1 MLRQDVDGAL
11 HQGRGGSLIPKV
23 AGWKP
28 DRVSELTDI
37 VGKEGIVGVVDVA
50 GVPAKNMLDM
60 RESLRGM
67 LTMTMAKKS
76 LIRIA
81 WKDAGLTE
89 EDLEAMLE
97 GAIQPCVVH
106 TDSLNCYELFEEL
119 EKTRQGRAAK
129 DGEVAPNDIIV
140 EEGPTEFGPGPIVG
154 EFNAVGIPAK
164 IDKGAVA
171 IQKTV
176 TVVNKG
182 EQIDG
187 ELGLM
192 LSKLGI
198 NPIEIGLIL
207 IGVLDEGDVLSA
219 SDLDLD
225 TDGLRDNI
233 VIANSGAY
241 NLACNI
247 RWFTTETMPTLL
259 SKASSEALSVAIEAG
274 VVNSE
279 SASLFISRANA
290 RVLAI
295 ASQLDSSA
303 LDEELAA
310 ALGAAAVSNA
320 AATASEVAEDGGE
333 APAEVEEEEE
343 EEGGFDGLGDLFG

>member
-1 MLRQDVDGAL
+1 M
-11 HQGRGGSLIPKV
+11 IPKV

-28 DRVSELTDI
+28 DRVDELKDI
-37 VGKEGIVGVVDVA
+37 VGREGIVGVVDIS

-60 RESLRGM
+60 RSSLRGM

-76 LIRIA
+76 LIRLA
-81 WKDAGLTE
+81 WKEAGLSVE
-89 EDLEAMLE
+89 NLETLLE

-106 TDSLNCYELFEEL
+106 TDSLNCYELFDEL

-129 DGEVAPNDIIV
+129 EGEIAPEDIIV
-140 EEGPTEFGPGPIVG
+140 EAGPTEFGPGPIVG

-182 EQIDG
+182 DPIEG

-207 IGVLDEGDVLSA
+207 MGVIDDGQVLS
-219 SDLDLD
+219 SSELDLD
-225 TDGLRDNI
+225 TDGLRNDI
-233 VIANSGAY
+233 IQATSGAF
-241 NLACNI
+241 NLAFNVQ
-247 RWFTTETMPTLL
+247 WFSIATMPALL
-259 SKASSEALSVAIEAG
+259 SKASSEALSVALEAG
-274 VVNSE
+274 VVNDE
-279 SASLFISRANA
+279 TASVIISRANA
-290 RVLAI
+290 HAMALA
-295 ASQLDSSA
+295 SRLDSSA
-303 LDEELAA
+303 LDEELVA
-310 ALGAAAVSNA
+310 ALGAATVSSSVGA
-320 AATASEVAEDGGE
+320 AASEAAEDTASEAVS
-333 APAEVEEEEE
+333 EEEEE
-343 EEGGFDGLGDLFG
+343 EEEAGFGGLGDLFG

>member
-1 MLRQDVDGAL
+1 M
-11 HQGRGGSLIPKV
+11 IPKV
-23 AGWKP
+23 ASWKP
-28 DRVSELTDI
+28 DRVSELKEI
-37 VGKEGIVGVVDVA
+37 VAKDGIVGVVDIS

-60 RESLRGM
+60 RNSLRGM
-67 LTMTMAKKS
+67 MTMTMAKKS

-81 WKDAGLTE
+81 WKEAGLSE
-89 EDLEAMLE
+89 ENLEKILE
-97 GAIQPCVVH
+97 GALQPCVVH
-106 TDSLNCYELFEEL
+106 TDSLNCYELFDEL

-129 DGEVAPNDIIV
+129 EGEIAPDDIIV
-140 EEGPTEFGPGPIVG
+140 EAGPTEFGPGPIVG

-182 EQIDG
+182 DPIEG

-207 IGVLDEGDVLSA
+207 MGVIDEGQVLDS

-225 TDGLRDNI
+225 TEGFRSDI
-233 VIANSGAY
+233 ISATSGAF
-241 NLACNI
+241 NLACNMQ
-247 RWFTTETMPTLL
+247 WFSSVTMPSLL
-259 SKASSEALSVAIEAG
+259 SKASSEALSVALEAG
-274 VVNSE
+274 VVNDE
-279 SASLFISRANA
+279 TASIIISRVNA
-290 RVLAI
+290 RAMAI

-303 LDEELAA
+303 LDDELAA
-310 ALGAAAVSNA
+310 ALGAVAASSSAEA
-320 AATASEVAEDGGE
+320 AASEAVEEAASEA
-333 APAEVEEEEE
+333 ATEEEEE
-343 EEGGFDGLGDLFG
+343 EEAGFGGLGDLFG